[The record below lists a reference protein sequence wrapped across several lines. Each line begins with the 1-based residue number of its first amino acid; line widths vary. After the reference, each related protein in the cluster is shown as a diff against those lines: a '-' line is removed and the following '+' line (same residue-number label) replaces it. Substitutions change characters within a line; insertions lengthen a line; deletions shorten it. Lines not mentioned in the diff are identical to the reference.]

1 MKNWLLPATALMNR
15 LNYMQKFFLI
25 GLLLVLPCG
34 LFITL
39 LIGNI
44 NKEIESLNKER
55 EGLEYIA
62 LISHFI
68 EDLQQH
74 RGMKNTILHGD
85 YSFEP
90 QLLTKRMAIEH
101 DIQQIRAIDV
111 RYRETLHAP
120 ARVNQIM
127 DDWEFAKSIN
137 SVTDASLSF
146 SVHSEIISKSLALI
160 DHVSSVSGLKTDRHN
175 ETYNR
180 VDGVVVKLLTML
192 EYLGQTRGIASGIA
206 ADKQIGL
213 DLRTQLTVLRGLIR
227 SSLDIVKMSLN
238 TIYDEKPSLKLYI
251 IQEIDAIEQEI
262 NHFMYW
268 LETEIMN
275 TGSMHVSS
283 PDIFEIGTSSIQK
296 GYELHYTSVPMID
309 LTLQERIEAWESQR
323 MTMVAILTA
332 ACLVVA
338 YLFLGLYRS
347 VIQSVHALNH
357 ASSKLAEGDL
367 TVRVE
372 LKSQDELLTVGKAY
386 NHMAEAF
393 ESIWSERKAHEEQ
406 LKYRAYHDQLTG
418 LPNRMNF
425 QEQLHEHIK
434 HAGRIEQMLAVLFI
448 DLDRF
453 KIVNDTL
460 GHKVGDHLLQIVAKR
475 LSDEQHLANC
485 QLFRMGGDEFTAI
498 ITCINS
504 KEEAISIA
512 ERMLTVLDQPI
523 MIDSHEMKASASIGI
538 SVYPSDGQTLQELL
552 VNADMSMYV
561 AKKRGSN
568 GYQLYH
574 PRLNEQAQQ
583 KQVMELQLRM
593 ALERNEFSLYYQPRI
608 QLINGHFTTVEALI
622 RWNHP
627 ELGLVSPGIFI
638 PLAEETGL
646 IKPIGE
652 WVLRTACQQSKQ
664 WCLQGISDVKMAVNI
679 SGIQFQSEHFIQ
691 EIFEILAESDFDPNQ
706 LEFELTESVVM
717 VNVPQAISKMKQLR
731 EHGIRISIDDF
742 GTGFSSLSYLK
753 NFPVDI
759 LKIDRSFVKD
769 IPFAPKD
776 TAITKTIIA
785 LARRLG
791 LEVVAEGVETE
802 DQMAFLRSRNCNE
815 AQGYLLSK
823 PLPALEMTTLLKNH
837 QLFQGL
843 L

>member
-1 MKNWLLPATALMNR
+1 MENWLLPATALMNR

-44 NKEIESLNKER
+44 NKEIETLSTER
-55 EGLEYIA
+55 QGLEYIA
-62 LISHFI
+62 KISQFI
-68 EDLQQH
+68 ENVQQH
-74 RGMKNTILHGD
+74 RGMNNAYLHGE
-85 YSFEP
+85 YSFEQQLISKRLVIEKDIP
-90 QLLTKRMAIEH
+90 QLREAN
-101 DIQQIRAIDV
+101 Q
-111 RYRETLHAP
+111 RYRDTLQPET
-120 ARVNQIM
+120 RFDQIV
-127 DDWEFAKSIN
+127 DNWELIKN
-137 SVTDASLSF
+137 VTTVSDANLSF
-146 SVHSEIISKSLALI
+146 ALHSEIISQSIALI
-160 DHVSSVSGLKTDRHN
+160 DHVSNTSGLKIDRHK
-175 ETYNR
+175 ESYYLF
-180 VDGVVVKLLTML
+180 DGLIGKLLAML
-192 EYLGQTRGIASGIA
+192 EHLGQTRGIASGIA
-206 ADKQIGL
+206 ADKQLGM
-213 DLRTQLTVLRGLIR
+213 DLKTQLTVLRGLIR
-227 SSLDIVKMSLN
+227 SALDIVKGSL
-238 TIYDEKPSLKLYI
+238 TMIYEEAPWLQPSIK
-251 IQEIDAIEQEI
+251 QQMDAIEQGI
-262 NHFMYW
+262 NQFIYW
-268 LETEIMN
+268 LDTEIM
-275 TGSMHVSS
+275 TVSTVEIPS
-283 PDIFEIGTSSIQK
+283 PTIYEMGTSSIHM
-296 GYELHYTSVPMID
+296 GFELQHTSMSIID
-309 LTLQERIEAWESQR
+309 HILQERIEKWARQR
-323 MTMVAILTA
+323 MMILAILTF

-347 VIQSVHALNH
+347 VIHSVHALNH
-357 ASSKLAEGDL
+357 ASSRLAEGDL
-367 TVRVE
+367 TARVT
-372 LKSQDELLTVGKAY
+372 LNSQDELLSVGKAY

-406 LKYRAYHDQLTG
+406 LKFRAYHDQLTG
-418 LPNRMNF
+418 LPNRVNF
-425 QEQLHEHIK
+425 QEQLQSHIGE
-434 HAGRIEQMLAVLFI
+434 AGRSNQMLAILFI

-460 GHKVGDHLLQIVAKR
+460 GHKAGDLLLQTVANR
-475 LSDEQHLANC
+475 LSDEHFVNC
-485 QLFRMGGDEFTAI
+485 QVFRMGGDEFTAI
-498 ITCINS
+498 IPVIES

-512 ERMLTVLDQPI
+512 ERMLTILDQPI
-523 MIDSHEMKASASIGI
+523 ILDSYEMKASASIGI

-561 AKKRGSN
+561 AKKQGSN

-574 PRLNEQAQQ
+574 PLLKEQAQR
-583 KQVMELQLRM
+583 KQAMELELRM
-593 ALERNEFSLYYQPRI
+593 ALERDEFSLYYQPRI
-608 QLINGHFTTVEALI
+608 QLLNGHFTTVEALI

-627 ELGLVSPGIFI
+627 ELGLVAPSIFI

-652 WVLRTACQQSKQ
+652 WVLRTACRQSNL
-664 WCLQGISDVKMAVNI
+664 WCTEGISDVKMAVNI

-691 EIFEILAESDFDPNQ
+691 DIADILAESDFDPNK

-731 EHGIRISIDDF
+731 DQGIRISIDDF

-753 NFPVDI
+753 YFPVDI

-776 TAITKTIIA
+776 TAITKTIIG

-802 DQMAFLRSRNCNE
+802 EQMAFLRSRNCNE

-823 PLPALEMTTLLKNH
+823 PLPAFEMTALLKNH
-837 QLFQGL
+837 QLLIQMP
-843 L
+843 

>member
-25 GLLLVLPCG
+25 GLLLVLPSG

-55 EGLEYIA
+55 LGLEYITGV
-62 LISHFI
+62 SHFI
-68 EDLQQH
+68 EDLQLH
-74 RGMKNTILHGD
+74 RGMKNAYLHGD
-85 YSFEP
+85 HSFEQ
-90 QLLTKRMAIEH
+90 QLTSKRVDIEK
-101 DIQQIRAIDV
+101 DIQQIRAMNQLYGEV
-111 RYRETLHAP
+111 LQPET
-120 ARVNQIM
+120 RFKQMM
-127 DDWEFAKSIN
+127 DDWELIKDIKSV
-137 SVTDASLSF
+137 SDANLSF
-146 SVHSEIISKSLALI
+146 SLHSEIVSQSIALTE
-160 DHVSSVSGLKTDRHN
+160 HVSSTSGLKTDRHN
-175 ETYNR
+175 ESYNL
-180 VDGVVVKLLTML
+180 VDGLIGKLLVML
-192 EYLGQTRGIASGIA
+192 EHLGQTRGIASGIA
-206 ADKQIGL
+206 ADKQLGI
-213 DLRTQLTVLRGLIR
+213 DLKTQLTVLRGLIR
-227 SSLDIVKMSLN
+227 SALDIVKGSLN
-238 TIYDEKPSLKLYI
+238 IIYEEDPSLKQPI
-251 IQEIDAIEQEI
+251 KRQMDAIEQGI
-262 NHFMYW
+262 NQFIYW
-268 LETEIMN
+268 LDTEIMN
-275 TGSMHVSS
+275 ANSLQISS
-283 PDIFEIGTSSIQK
+283 PAIFEIGTSSIQM
-296 GYELHYTSVPMID
+296 GFELQHTGIPIID
-309 LTLQERIEAWESQR
+309 HILQERIEAWVRQR
-323 MTMVAILTA
+323 MMFLAILTI

-347 VIQSVHALNH
+347 VIHSVHALND
-357 ASSKLAEGDL
+357 ASSRLAEGDL
-367 TVRVE
+367 TARVR
-372 LKSQDELLTVGKAY
+372 LNSQDELLSVGTAY

-418 LPNRMNF
+418 LPNRVNF
-425 QEQLHEHIK
+425 QEQLNAHIGDG
-434 HAGRIEQMLAVLFI
+434 GRLDRMLAILFI

-460 GHKVGDHLLQIVAKR
+460 GHKAGDLLLQTVAVR
-475 LSDEQHLANC
+475 LSDKQFANC

-498 ITCINS
+498 IPFIES
-504 KEEAISIA
+504 KEEAVSIA

-523 MIDSHEMKASASIGI
+523 TLDTYEMKASASIGI

-552 VNADMSMYV
+552 TNADMSMYV
-561 AKKRGSN
+561 AKKQGSN

-574 PRLNEQAQQ
+574 PLLNEQAQR
-583 KQVMELQLRM
+583 KQTMELELRM

-608 QLINGHFTTVEALI
+608 QLLGGHYTTVEALI

-627 ELGLVSPGIFI
+627 ELGLVAPAIFI

-652 WVLRTACQQSKQ
+652 WVLRTACRQSNQ
-664 WCLQGISDVKMAVNI
+664 WQSEAIIDVNMAVNI
-679 SGIQFQSEHFIQ
+679 SGVQFQSDYFIQ
-691 EIFEILAESDFDPNQ
+691 EIADILAESDFDPNK

-731 EHGIRISIDDF
+731 AQGIRISIDDF

-753 NFPVDI
+753 YFPVDI

-769 IPFAPKD
+769 IPLAPKD

-802 DQMAFLRSRNCNE
+802 EQMAFLKSRNCNE

-823 PLPALEMTTLLKNH
+823 PLPALEMTALLKNH
-837 QLFQGL
+837 QLSVG
-843 L
+843 